1 MDYDSSQL
9 NLYASKRPKFFLVL
23 AILLY
28 FVAGMLSIAQDK
40 NFDNPL
46 GARFVLLQGKIKAF
60 YCYVSGLTASINLL
74 YVVFFILFVMIMYA
88 YFRLGGKSKGIVTGG
103 VSSFSA
109 GRIVFFVLLFILY
122 TLPG

>member
-28 FVAGMLSIAQDK
+28 LVAGMLSIAQDK

-60 YCYVSGLTASINLL
+60 YYYASGLTNTVREIDDQDKIEQLKA
-74 YVVFFILFVMIMYA
+74 
-88 YFRLGGKSKGIVTGG
+88 LGY
-103 VSSFSA
+103 
-109 GRIVFFVLLFILY
+109 LQ
-122 TLPG
+122 